1 MFIKA
6 MFIQFM
12 TWSLSSRLP
21 FAVLILD
28 WVNLVDWVNSQSRA
42 LQYNSISGLSSYC
55 QKCSM
60 YIWANQ
66 FMLSLHVF
74 CSPNNEVGWL
84 APLLVT
90 FPSQTTAR
98 QLSGNYNHVT
108 GLKQEFTVS
117 AGKHTNRYECDFRV
131 CLKEYSKIG
140 APIDRQSCR

>member
-28 WVNLVDWVNSQSRA
+28 WVNSQSRA
-42 LQYNSISGLSSYC
+42 LQYNSISGLSFYC
-55 QKCSM
+55 QKYSM

-74 CSPNNEVGWL
+74 WSPNNEVGWL

-90 FPSQTTAR
+90 FPSKTTAR

-108 GLKQEFTVS
+108 VLKQEFTVS

-131 CLKEYSKIG
+131 CLKEYSKI
-140 APIDRQSCR
+140 APPPPPIDRQSCR